1 MAPKLYLMQAS
12 PPCRAVL
19 MVAKAIGL
27 ELDIEEVDKEA
38 LRTPEMLELNP
49 QHTVPIFV
57 DDDFVVWD
65 SHAIAGYLVG
75 QYGEDDTLYPKNDIR
90 KRAVID
96 QRLHFENGVLYERCR
111 TASYPLFTGTGDISE
126 DDRDKLIEAYGFLEE
141 FLNGRPWLAGD
152 EMTIADLSILA
163 TVVSA
168 DLFIPVDGER
178 FPQLADWL
186 KTGKELP
193 YFDECNADGLA
204 KFKEMLPTP
213 EA

>member
-49 QHTVPIFV
+49 QHTVPILV

-111 TASYPLFTGTGDISE
+111 TASVSPLRDQKENRIICNNFGDCLLYLLLAFSSFFW
-126 DDRDKLIEAYGFLEE
+126 RDSLRAC
-141 FLNGRPWLAGD
+141 
-152 EMTIADLSILA
+152 S
-163 TVVSA
+163 
-168 DLFIPVDGER
+168 
-178 FPQLADWL
+178 
-186 KTGKELP
+186 
-193 YFDECNADGLA
+193 
-204 KFKEMLPTP
+204 
-213 EA
+213 